1 MALALPRRAWTR
13 RLAAFASVA
22 VLVTAA
28 ACGASPSSAPAP
40 EQRAASETPGASAPA
55 PEAPTPTPSPTP
67 EQLELPRGGTEIFP
81 DYRLFGYSGAPDA
94 PGQGRLGIG
103 NLNKRVVEM
112 EKRAK
117 PYKGGREILPVMEL
131 IATTVHSTPGKD
143 GMYRTRIEDKVVKQW
158 LKTAR
163 KNEAILLLNIQPG
176 RADFIDEVK
185 AYEKWLKEPDVG
197 LALDPEWAIGKGQ
210 VPGRVFGK
218 TTGKELNGVAKWTA
232 DLVEENNLPEKVIV
246 YHQLRADVVNKEGGL
261 KEHEGVVLVKSIDGI
276 GPPGAKVE
284 LYKRIMKDAPKFVSP
299 GFKLF
304 YEEDAEGASRL
315 MTSKE
320 VMALKPRPEYILFE

>member
-1 MALALPRRAWTR
+1 MAVLATTKARLVALASVGV
-13 RLAAFASVA
+13 LAAS
-22 VLVTAA
+22 
-28 ACGASPSSAPAP
+28 ACSPSPSSAPAP
-40 EQRAASETPGASAPA
+40 GQETTAVEAPEASAPVSEPA
-55 PEAPTPTPSPTP
+55 EPTPSPTP

-81 DYRLFGYSGAPDA
+81 EYRLFGYSGAPDA

-103 NLNKRVVEM
+103 SLNKRVVEM

-117 PYKGGREILPVMEL
+117 PYKGGRKIMPVMEL
-131 IATTVHSTPGKD
+131 IATTVHATPGKD
-143 GMYRTRIEDKVVKQW
+143 GTYRTRIEDKVIKQW

-163 KNEAILLLNIQPG
+163 KNDAILLLNIQPG
-176 RADFIDEVK
+176 RATFIDEVK

-197 LALDPEWAIGKGQ
+197 LALDPEWSIGKGQ

-218 TTGKELNGVAKWTA
+218 TTGKKLNGVAEWTA
-232 DLVEENNLPEKVIV
+232 NLVKENNLPEKVIV
-246 YHQLRADVVNKEGGL
+246 YHQLRSDVVKKEGGL

-276 GPPGAKVE
+276 GPPGPKVA
-284 LYKRIMKDAPKFVSP
+284 LYKDIIKDAPKFVHP

>member
-1 MALALPRRAWTR
+1 MPRLTR
-13 RLAAFASVA
+13 KSLTRTRTRLA
-22 VLVTAA
+22 VLTTAGLLVSTV
-28 ACGASPSSAPAP
+28 ACGASPSESPAGGQESTAPAP
-40 EQRAASETPGASAPA
+40 VTSTQAAPS
-55 PEAPTPTPSPTP
+55 PTPSPTP
-67 EQLELPRGGTEIFP
+67 EQLELPRGGTEVFP
-81 DYRLFGYSGAPDA
+81 EYRLFGYSGAPDA

-117 PYKGGREILPVMEL
+117 PYQGGRKIMPVMEL
-131 IATTVHSTPGKD
+131 IATTVHGVPGKD
-143 GMYRTRIEDKVVKQW
+143 GMYRTRIDEKVIKQW

-163 KNEAILLLNIQPG
+163 KNEAMLLLNIQPG

-232 DLVEENNLPEKVIV
+232 DLVAENNLPEKVIV
-246 YHQLRADVVNKEGGL
+246 YHQLRADVVGKEGGL

-276 GPPGAKVE
+276 GPPGPKVA
-284 LYKRIMKDAPKFVSP
+284 LYDDIIKDAPKFVHP

-304 YEEDAEGASRL
+304 YEEDSAGASTL

>member
-1 MALALPRRAWTR
+1 MSRRAH
-13 RLAAFASVA
+13 LA
-22 VLVTAA
+22 VLTTTGLLFSTV
-28 ACGASPSSAPAP
+28 ACGASPADSPAAGKESSAPAP
-40 EQRAASETPGASAPA
+40 VTSTQAAPS
-55 PEAPTPTPSPTP
+55 PTPSPTP

-81 DYRLFGYSGAPDA
+81 EYRLFGYSGAPDA
-94 PGQGRLGIG
+94 PGQGWLGIG
-103 NLNKRVVEM
+103 NLDKRVVEM

-117 PYKGGREILPVMEL
+117 PYQGGRKIMPVMEL
-131 IATTVHSTPGKD
+131 IATTVHSVPGKD
-143 GMYRTRIEDKVVKQW
+143 GTYRTRIEEKVIKQW

-163 KNEAILLLNIQPG
+163 KNEAMLLLNIQPG
-176 RADFIDEVK
+176 RADFLDEVK

-218 TTGKELNGVAKWTA
+218 TTGNELNGVARWTA
-232 DLVEENNLPEKVIV
+232 DLVAENNLPEKVIV
-246 YHQLRADVVNKEGGL
+246 YHQLRADVVGKEGGL

-276 GPPGAKVE
+276 GPPGPKIA
-284 LYKRIMKDAPKFVSP
+284 LYDDIIEDAPKFVHP

-304 YEEDAEGASRL
+304 YEEDSEGASKL
-315 MTSKE
+315 MTAKE